1 MDKHQLFGLT
11 DRQVADFVTVPARI
25 VAILVIAL
33 VLRFLVGR
41 AIRRFVSSTRD
52 GRMSRRLLHLG
63 ERAPLLVDTSP
74 AAIDRR
80 RQRAETLGTVL
91 RSLTNALILAVA
103 AMMILGEVGIN
114 LAPLIASAGIVGVAI
129 GFGAQNLVKDF
140 LSGMFLVIED
150 TYGVG
155 DWVDLGPAS
164 GSVEWIGLRS
174 TRIRDVTGTLWS
186 VRNGEINAV
195 GNYSQ
200 TWQRAIFDIPILH
213 GQDLDLARWTMLAA
227 AEEVA
232 ARNEEVVLEPPAV
245 WGINEIRPEGVVMRL
260 VVKRR
265 NDNAGFDREVRE
277 AIVAQLDAVDVRI
290 FTLPATVELRTG
302 GRTMQADLDL
312 GRPEPR
318 ALRRPVRAAT
328 PDPVSDATAKARSAP
343 PAPPAKKPAGKKS
356 IRRRPRA

>member
-1 MDKHQLFGLT
+1 MDKDQLFGLT
-11 DRQVADFVTVPARI
+11 DRQLADFVTAPARI
-25 VAILVIAL
+25 VGILVVAV

-41 AIRRFVSSTRD
+41 AIRRFVISTRD
-52 GRMSRRLLHLG
+52 GRLNRRLIHLG

-74 AAIDRR
+74 VAIARR
-80 RQRAETLGTVL
+80 QQRAETIGTVL

-103 AMMILGEVGIN
+103 TMLILSEVGIN

-164 GSVEWIGLRS
+164 GNVEWIGLRS
-174 TRIRDVTGTLWS
+174 TRVRDVTGTLWS

-213 GQDLDLARWTMLAA
+213 GQDLDLARSTMLAA

-232 ARNEEVVLEPPAV
+232 AQHGDIVLEPPAV
-245 WGINEIRPEGVVMRL
+245 WGVNEIRPEGVVLRL
-260 VVKRR
+260 VIKRR
-265 NDNAGFDREVRE
+265 TNNAAFDRAVRE
-277 AIVAQLDAVDVRI
+277 EIVAHLDAVDVRI
-290 FTLPATVELRTG
+290 FTLPAAVELRTG
-302 GRTMQADLDL
+302 TRTIQADLDL
-312 GRPEPR
+312 GRTEPR
-318 ALRRPVRAAT
+318 AMRRPVQSVT
-328 PDPVSDATAKARSAP
+328 PDPVADAAKKEVAPPVKKATAKKVS
-343 PAPPAKKPAGKKS
+343 
-356 IRRRPRA
+356 RRHPRA

>member
-11 DRQVADFVTVPARI
+11 DRQWADFVTTPARI
-25 VAILVIAL
+25 VLIVVIAL

-74 AAIDRR
+74 AAVDRR

-91 RSLTNALILAVA
+91 RSLTNLVILVVA

-114 LAPLIASAGIVGVAI
+114 LAPLIASAGIVGVAL

-164 GSVEWIGLRS
+164 GTVEWIGLRS

-186 VRNGEINAV
+186 IRNGEINAV

-200 TWQRAIFDIPILH
+200 AWQRAIFDIPVLH
-213 GQDLDLARWTMLAA
+213 GQDLDLAKATMLAA

-232 ARNEEVVLEPPAV
+232 AANEDIVLEPPAV
-245 WGINEIRPEGVVMRL
+245 WGVNEIRPEGVVMRL

-265 NDNAGFDREVRE
+265 NNNAGFDRSVRE
-277 AIVAQLDAVDVRI
+277 AIVAHLDAVDVRI
-290 FTLPATVELRTG
+290 FTLPAAVDLHLGTRTVK
-302 GRTMQADLDL
+302 ADLDL
-312 GRPEPR
+312 GRAEPR
-318 ALRRPVRAAT
+318 TLRRPVPPTA
-328 PDPVSDATAKARSAP
+328 PDPVANAAASKPSSSAR
-343 PAPPAKKPAGKKS
+343 PAKKAAVRKA
-356 IRRRPRA
+356 IRRRPRS

>member
-1 MDKHQLFGLT
+1 MTKDQLFGLT
-11 DRQVADFVTVPARI
+11 DRQLADFVTTPARI
-25 VAILVIAL
+25 VAILLVAL

-41 AIRRFVSSTRD
+41 AIRRFVASTRD
-52 GRMSRRLLHLG
+52 GRLNRRLIHLG

-74 AAIDRR
+74 AAINRR

-91 RSLTNALILAVA
+91 RSLTNALVLAIA
-103 AMMILGEVGIN
+103 TMLILGEVGIN

-155 DWVDLGPAS
+155 DWVDLGPAA
-164 GSVEWIGLRS
+164 GNVEWIGLRS
-174 TRIRDVTGTLWS
+174 TRIRDVNGTLWS

-200 TWQRAIFDIPILH
+200 TWQRAIFDLPILH
-213 GQDLDLARWTMLAA
+213 GQDLDLARSTMLAA

-232 ARNEEVVLEPPAV
+232 GRHADIVLEPPAV
-245 WGINEIRPEGVVMRL
+245 WGVNEIRPEGVVMRL

-265 NDNAGFDREVRE
+265 DNNAAFDREVRE
-277 AIVAQLDAVDVRI
+277 EIVAHLDARDVRI
-290 FTLPATVELRTG
+290 FTLPATVQVHTGTRTL
-302 GRTMQADLDL
+302 QADLDL
-312 GRPEPR
+312 GRTEPQAR
-318 ALRRPVRAAT
+318 RRPVQPAR
-328 PDPVSDATAKARSAP
+328 PDPVADAAAAEKQAAPSAP
-343 PAPPAKKPAGKKS
+343 AKRPGAKKA